1 MTTPPPAPRGTGHG
15 PLLGVWAHP
24 DDEAYLSAGLM
35 AAARR
40 AGRRVVVVTATRGE
54 QGTADPGDWP
64 PARLAELR
72 ESELAESL
80 RLVGVDE
87 HVWLGYDDGSLARA
101 DARLAVASLRR
112 IIDDVAPATV
122 VTFGPDGMTGHDDHR
137 TVSSWVTQAWQS
149 STHAGD
155 LWYATLTPEF
165 HLEWGALNERV
176 GLWFDGAQPPV
187 TPRQDL
193 AAHLVCRGDLLDL
206 KLAALRAHGSQ
217 TEALER
223 LVGAETYRAW
233 WSTESFV
240 AADRPVRPVSPSS
253 AAVAPDRRGSSY
265 DGRRAR
271 PRPGCG

>member
-1 MTTPPPAPRGTGHG
+1 MTSDLPAPGGTGHG
-15 PLLGVWAHP
+15 ALLGVWAHP

-35 AAARR
+35 ATARR

-54 QGTADPGDWP
+54 QGTTDREDWP
-64 PARLAELR
+64 PARLAALR
-72 ESELAESL
+72 ERELAESL

-112 IIDDVAPATV
+112 IIADVAPETV
-122 VTFGPDGMTGHDDHR
+122 ITFGPDGMTGHDDHR
-137 TVSSWVTQAWQS
+137 TVSSWVTEAWRS
-149 STHAGD
+149 SAHTAD

-165 HLEWGALNERV
+165 HLEWGPLNERV

-240 AADRPVRPVSPSS
+240 AADRPVRSVSPSS
-253 AAVAPDRRGSSY
+253 ATGAPDRRGASY
-265 DGRRAR
+265 DGRRVR
-271 PRPGCG
+271 LRPGCG